1 MSSSSNDPPAKSGA
15 RSSPGLSSD
24 KTIKKNP
31 GRSASRLKMP
41 DLPRDQWC
49 DFRIEYVEGNKT
61 LVQLAREYMCDPRT
75 VKSCIVHNKS
85 SHSLGKYMCDP
96 RTVKSCIVR
105 NKSSHSLGKQSVPTR
120 IDLCRDEIL
129 ETLLQTLPELPDSVR
144 SIYQLSNYLLPVLRE
159 KGYKGGER
167 TLRNYLHVHPAVKA
181 FFEKKRID
189 NINIK

>member
-15 RSSPGLSSD
+15 RSSPGLSSN

-75 VKSCIVHNKS
+75 VKSCIV
-85 SHSLGKYMCDP
+85 
-96 RTVKSCIVR
+96 R

-120 IDLCRDEIL
+120 IDLCKDEIR
-129 ETLLQTLPELPDSVR
+129 ETLLKTLPDLPDSIH

-159 KGYKGGER
+159 QGFKGGER
-167 TLRNYLHVHPAVKA
+167 TLRNYLHLHPAVKA
-181 FFEKKRID
+181 FFENKRTK
-189 NINIK
+189 NMNKS

>member
-1 MSSSSNDPPAKSGA
+1 MSSSTTDPPAKSST
-15 RSSPGLSSD
+15 RSSQGDSSENTT
-24 KTIKKNP
+24 KTNP
-31 GRSASRLKMP
+31 GRSAARFKMP
-41 DLPRDQWC
+41 DLPRDLWC
-49 DFRIEYVEGNKT
+49 DFRIEYVDKNKT
-61 LVQLAREYMCDPRT
+61 LVQLARE
-75 VKSCIVHNKS
+75 
-85 SHSLGKYMCDP
+85 YMCDP